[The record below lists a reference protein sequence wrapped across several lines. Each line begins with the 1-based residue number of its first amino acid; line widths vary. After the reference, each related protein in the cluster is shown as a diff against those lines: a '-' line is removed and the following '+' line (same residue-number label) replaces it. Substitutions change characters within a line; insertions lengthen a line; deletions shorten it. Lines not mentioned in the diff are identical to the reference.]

1 MVNLLRGYFVISTAL
16 YNVSLSLGILTALWL
31 FASAYINFIPG
42 GVSVLARLSILTL
55 TLFLAILGSVGG
67 MIAPPY
73 IATYRPDLTDH
84 QTLRFTPNASGGYDV
99 VAVDF
104 AFETELGDQVQV
116 QTTNE
121 ARNYRIDFAFPFY
134 GQMYTEIYIANS
146 GVVSMGEPFWQPN
159 MQTRSLN
166 APARSQIV

>member
-1 MVNLLRGYFVISTAL
+1 M
-16 YNVSLSLGILTALWL
+16 
-31 FASAYINFIPG
+31 
-42 GVSVLARLSILTL
+42 LAHR
-55 TLFLAILGSVGG
+55 AG
-67 MIAPPY
+67 
-73 IATYRPDLTDH
+73 
-84 QTLRFTPNASGGYDV
+84 DV
-99 VAVDF
+99 VLSQMTA
-104 AFETELGDQVQV
+104 TTGDLSPRIRIND
-116 QTTNE
+116 NE